1 MRRPAPP
8 APRPS
13 LLRAVPA
20 SLARR
25 ARALPLRIE
34 DGVLRVRSVDGVD
47 SDPALD
53 EMRVLVG
60 AVDVTAEQDPD
71 AVRHLLAVYAR
82 ETLPSVL
89 DDAVALL
96 DTLLDLAAGSAAS
109 DCHLEATRDGLR
121 VRMRI
126 DGDLHDVASVPEG
139 TALALIARTKV
150 RSGLDVAERR
160 LPQDGHL
167 THALP
172 DGPLDVRVA
181 TMPTRWGERVAL
193 RLLPDDPGGV
203 ALDGLGLPDEAVL
216 ALEEATARSD
226 GLVVVCGPTGSGKTT
241 TLHALLTRISVGRRS
256 IMTLEDP
263 VERHIPGA
271 SQTQVD
277 ADHGLPFATGLRH
290 LLRHDPDVLLVG
302 EVRDHETA
310 RLAIEAARTGHLV
323 LTSLHAT
330 DAPSALM
337 RLHELGVPT
346 GAIADTVALVV
357 AQRLLAVPCPDCL
370 HLPSASAACPGCAGT
385 GTRGRSAIAEVLSLD
400 APLRDLLRDGRPPSA
415 HHAALSAAVD
425 PRLRTLALCR
435 VGEGLARPIDAVRS
449 TPDPSGV
456 GPR

>member
-8 APRPS
+8 APQPS
-13 LLRAVPA
+13 LLRAVPP

-25 ARALPLRIE
+25 ARAIPLRIE
-34 DGVLRVRSVDGVD
+34 NGVLQVRSVDGSD
-47 SDPALD
+47 ADPALD

-60 AVDVTAEQDPD
+60 AIDVTAEQDPE
-71 AVRHLLAVYAR
+71 AVRHLLVAYGLAA
-82 ETLPSVL
+82 LPSAL
-89 DDAVALL
+89 EDAVALL
-96 DTLLDLAAGSAAS
+96 DVLLDLAAGRSAS
-109 DCHLEATRDGLR
+109 DCHLEARRDGLR

-139 TALALIARTKV
+139 TAQALIARTKV
-150 RSGLDVAERR
+150 RAGLDVAERR
-160 LPQDGHL
+160 RPQDGHL

-193 RLLPDDPGGV
+193 RLLPDIPGGV
-203 ALDGLGLPDEAVL
+203 ALDSLGLTDDAVR
-216 ALEEATARSD
+216 ALQRATASSD

-241 TLHALLTRISVGRRS
+241 TLHALLTHLSDGPRNV
-256 IMTLEDP
+256 MTLEDP

-277 ADHGLPFATGLRH
+277 AEHGLPFATGLRH

-337 RLHELGVPT
+337 RLHELGVP
-346 GAIADTVALVV
+346 GGSIADTVRLVV
-357 AQRLLAVPCPDCL
+357 AQRLLAVPCPDC
-370 HLPSASAACPGCAGT
+370 PRSPIGSAVCSGCAGT
-385 GTRGRSAIAEVLSLD
+385 GTRGRSAIAEVLTLD
-400 APLRDLLRDGRPPSA
+400 ASLRDLLRDGRPPGA
-415 HHAALSAAVD
+415 HHRALSAAVD
-425 PRLRTLALCR
+425 PRLRTLALRR
-435 VGEGLARPIDAVRS
+435 VGDGLARRTDAVRS
-449 TPDPSGV
+449 TPDLAGAMA
-456 GPR
+456 R